1 MKIDNN
7 TGKNKEFYDLG
18 KKIFD
23 RLNPIT
29 PQPNKIKHSMKED
42 VDLLWRVNSAD
53 IEALEYAKM
62 VLTTIKELETGT
74 YDELI
79 DQALASID
87 NALDMSHGDAM
98 DRVTKAAIR
107 GRTEPKSDFKN
118 QMDDNWA
125 GLI

>member
-107 GRTEPKSDFKN
+107 GRTE
-118 QMDDNWA
+118 
-125 GLI
+125 

>member
-98 DRVTKAAIR
+98 DRVTEAAIR
-107 GRTEPKSDFKN
+107 GRTE
-118 QMDDNWA
+118 
-125 GLI
+125 